1 MKKNSIL
8 ITLIV
13 FLLVS
18 CGYKPILLN
27 EKNNFNIKKIEIV
40 KASRLN
46 TVIKNSLNS
55 ISNKKSEKEISLL
68 IDSQKIKNITS
79 KDSKGNPKLLSM
91 SLSVNV
97 KIYEN
102 DKIKIE
108 KNFFESFSYSNNSN
122 KFNLS
127 KYEKNIEKN
136 LKNKIIKNINIY
148 LISF

>member
-55 ISNKKSEKEISLL
+55 ISNKKSEKEISVG
-68 IDSQKIKNITS
+68 QKTNVPKGPNNQPNIKNLT
-79 KDSKGNPKLLSM
+79 KL
-91 SLSVNV
+91 
-97 KIYEN
+97 
-102 DKIKIE
+102 
-108 KNFFESFSYSNNSN
+108 
-122 KFNLS
+122 NL
-127 KYEKNIEKN
+127 
-136 LKNKIIKNINIY
+136 L
-148 LISF
+148 